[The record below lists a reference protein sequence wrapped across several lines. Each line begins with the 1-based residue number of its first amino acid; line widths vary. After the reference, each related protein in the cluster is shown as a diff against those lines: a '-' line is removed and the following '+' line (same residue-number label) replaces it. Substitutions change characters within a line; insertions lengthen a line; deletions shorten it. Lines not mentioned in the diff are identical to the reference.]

1 MADALIKEIQRIQ
14 ADICVI
20 EGMVGAV
27 LENAYGGTKTEYI
40 GNSLEVLKEYIG
52 KRAGELDALGTPFR
66 MLSMGEDDVT
76 GNALPDCY
84 TYWENYIADGQRNS
98 MLSKEAA
105 CVKDKVM
112 VYLGRL
118 PEKSRSDLLLLAEEL
133 GTAYRKQGF
142 AEGMMAAAGMVCGE
156 EGMDGQGAI

>member
-1 MADALIKEIQRIQ
+1 MANALIKEIERIQ

-27 LENAYGGTKTEYI
+27 LENAYGGTRTEYI

-52 KRAGELDALGTPFR
+52 KRADELDALGTPFR
-66 MLSMGEDDVT
+66 MLNSGK
-76 GNALPDCY
+76 ALPDGC
-84 TYWENYIADGQRNS
+84 TYWEDYIADGQRNS
-98 MLSKEAA
+98 LLSKETA
-105 CVKDKVM
+105 CAKDKVM

-118 PEKSRSDLLLLAEEL
+118 PERSRRDLLVLAEEL

-156 EGMDGQGAI
+156 EGRNEQSAL

>member
-1 MADALIKEIQRIQ
+1 MADALIKEIERIQ

-27 LENAYGGTKTEYI
+27 LENAYGGTRTEYI

-52 KRAGELDALGTPFR
+52 KRADELDALGTPFR
-66 MLSMGEDDVT
+66 
-76 GNALPDCY
+76 
-84 TYWENYIADGQRNS
+84 

-118 PEKSRSDLLLLAEEL
+118 PEKSRRDLLLLAEEL

-156 EGMDGQGAI
+156 EDMDGQGAL